1 MTATSESFR
10 LIPAMDTRTGI
21 MTDIA
26 HEWTNV
32 CGGAAT
38 SAEVAGRWGLDR
50 STCEQLLDELV
61 ERGILSRLTDG
72 RYAYAGHEWRGDDCR
87 ALGWADFAQAYRREN
102 AW

>member
-50 STCEQLLDELV
+50 STCDQLLDELV
-61 ERGILSRLTDG
+61 ERGVLSRLTDG
-72 RYAYAGHEWRGDDCR
+72 RYTYAGTSGEAMTAGRS
-87 ALGWADFAQAYRREN
+87 AGWPSHRTSSLET

>member
-26 HEWTNV
+26 DEWTNV

-72 RYAYAGHEWRGDDCR
+72 RYAYAGHEWRGDDGR
-87 ALGWADFAQAYRREN
+87 ELGWAAFAQD
-102 AW
+102 